1 MARLLLTGLDVV
13 GWVAVGMPPRVT
25 ETSPLSVVDW
35 IVVVGLLDLSIYFSV
50 RLVTWL
56 DVKISSFKLFRDVHR
71 ELGIGIDHRPR
82 RQGRD

>member
-1 MARLLLTGLDVV
+1 MAKLLLTGLDVL
-13 GWVAVGMPPRVT
+13 GWVAVGMPPRAT
-25 ETSPLSVVDW
+25 DTSPLSVVDR

-71 ELGIGIDHRPR
+71 ELGIGIDHRQQR
-82 RQGRD
+82 RDPE